1 MPRVAA
7 ILLASVLA
15 ILGFAGVWWWMESRR
30 ERRQDAAI
38 RYAAGHYGVDWAL
51 VKAVVWRES
60 HFNPQARGA
69 AGEVGL
75 MQLQGIAAQ
84 EWADFEH
91 LKSFRHEDCLDP
103 RTNILAGT
111 FYLGKL
117 LRRYHDADDPVPYA
131 LADYNAGRANVVKW
145 MNGESATNSS
155 AFVQNIGFPSTRR
168 YVIEVM
174 NRAKH
179 YRR

>member
-1 MPRVAA
+1 MPRAA
-7 ILLASVLA
+7 GIFLASALSIIGLA
-15 ILGFAGVWWWMESRR
+15 GIWWWTEFQR
-30 ERRQDAAI
+30 ERSQEGPIRFAAE
-38 RYAAGHYGVDWAL
+38 HYGVDRAL

-60 HFNPQARGA
+60 HFDPRARGA
-69 AGEVGL
+69 AGELGL
-75 MQLQGIAAQ
+75 MQLQSIAAQ
-84 EWADFEH
+84 EWADSEH

-103 RTNILAGT
+103 RTNTLAGT

-117 LRRYHDADDPVPYA
+117 LRRYRNADDPVPYA

-155 AFVQNIGFPSTRR
+155 AFIQHIGFPSTRR
-168 YVIEVM
+168 YVIDVM
-174 NRAKH
+174 RRAQH